1 MKIKI
6 CLVAILLFLCS
17 MQIVFAQEKV
27 FKGGIVNGKA
37 IYLPKPDYSQEA
49 KDFCASGQ
57 VQIEVLIDENGD
69 VISAKAISGDELL
82 RESAVEA
89 AKKAKFNTNHF
100 RVKVK
105 GIIVYNFIPEKKC
118 IVVGIVNKKARSLPK
133 PEVGNIK
140 HPKHLRISK
149 EQTVEVQII
158 IEIWSGK
165 VLRARAVSGHPMLR
179 AACESSAR
187 QARFAPTNDVPNIPI
202 KAVLVYKFKPDGTI
216 EF

>member
-1 MKIKI
+1 MNKIFFSI
-6 CLVAILLFLCS
+6 IFLLFLCFQVS
-17 MQIVFAQEKV
+17 FAQEKIIT
-27 FKGGIVNGKA
+27 GGIVNGKA
-37 IYLPKPDYSQEA
+37 TYLPKPDYPQEA
-49 KDFCASGQ
+49 KDFCAAGK
-57 VQIEVLIDENGD
+57 VEVEVLIGEDGN
-69 VISAKAISGDELL
+69 VIEAKAISGDELL